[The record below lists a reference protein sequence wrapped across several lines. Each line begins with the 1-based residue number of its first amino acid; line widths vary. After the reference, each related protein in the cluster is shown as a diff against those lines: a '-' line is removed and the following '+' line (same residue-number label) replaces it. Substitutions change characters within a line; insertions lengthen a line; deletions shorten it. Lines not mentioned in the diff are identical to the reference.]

1 MTEDGERWL
10 GVMGNEAPY
19 RGRPCRTRRCG
30 SLGEAI
36 MSASNPDFFDARE
49 RPALDATRAATA
61 WRIRGGACTSYGRIA
76 SGHIAVARDTNLKLW
91 DFAPF

>member
-1 MTEDGERWL
+1 
-10 GVMGNEAPY
+10 
-19 RGRPCRTRRCG
+19 
-30 SLGEAI
+30 

-76 SGHIAVARDTNLKLW
+76 SGHIDVARDTNLKLW